1 VGRGRSPP
9 TTRKITVSPRS
20 SENPPAGDP
29 APGGTGKPDS
39 RLRSPDEAE
48 PGTVD
53 KMDLEFFILVM
64 GMIFVLTLSLALL
77 MVPLV
82 FWQRAPEVLEDI
94 WRKGFFG
101 FLILSLLF
109 DVYLVGRQK
118 KLRKLRRQL
127 AKGQSD
133 QAILLTAK
141 KMDEAL
147 LQSIGEGVFAVDSRG
162 VLIQFNR
169 HAEDLTGIE
178 ARQAI
183 SRPYRDVLRFDKL
196 PIANFVERAM
206 QLRRDVHIGG
216 EAALVRPDGTQVAV
230 SILASPVTEDDSVKG
245 CIVIFRDAREQ
256 RALDQTKTEFISLA
270 SHQLRTP
277 LTGLRWYASTLA
289 EGQAGDL
296 NPEQQGLMKEIE
308 ACIDQMVGL
317 VDDLLDVSRL
327 DQGILTLSLTPL
339 SLAEIAADVAKK
351 LESKAAELQVSVV
364 VDESLASAPSVIGDK
379 RLLTEVFTNLV
390 DNAIKY
396 TPPNGM
402 VKVAA
407 YQEGPD
413 VVLSVTDT
421 GVGISS
427 ADAEKLFKK
436 FSRVENPL
444 SNRERGT
451 GLGLYF
457 AKGVVEMHR
466 GRIWMRSIEGKGS
479 TFYVGLPI

>member
-1 VGRGRSPP
+1 MK
-9 TTRKITVSPRS
+9 TTASHPISEEPEAADLDTEEAGSPRS
-20 SENPPAGDP
+20 RAAPPREPEAGTID
-29 APGGTGKPDS
+29 
-39 RLRSPDEAE
+39 R
-48 PGTVD
+48 
-53 KMDLEFFILVM
+53 MDLEFFVLVM
-64 GMIFVLTLSLALL
+64 GMIFILTLSLALL
-77 MVPLV
+77 MVPFV
-82 FWQRAPEVLEDI
+82 FYQRAPEVLADV
-94 WRKGFFG
+94 WHKGFFG
-101 FLILSLLF
+101 FLVLSLLF
-109 DVYLVGRQK
+109 DIYLIGRQK

-127 AKGQSD
+127 AKEQSD
-133 QAILLTAK
+133 QQILLSAK

-162 VLIQFNR
+162 RLIQFNR
-169 HAEDLTGIE
+169 RAEDLTGIE
-178 ARQAI
+178 AGHAV
-183 SRPYRDVLRFDKL
+183 SRPYREVLRFEKL

-206 QLRRDVHIGG
+206 QLRRDVQIGG
-216 EAALVRPDGTQVAV
+216 EAALVRPDGTQVGV
-230 SILASPVTEDDSVKG
+230 TILASPVVQDDSVKG
-245 CIVIFRDAREQ
+245 CIVVFRDAREQ
-256 RALDQTKTEFISLA
+256 RALDQMKTEFISLA

-289 EGQAGDL
+289 EGQAGEL
-296 NPEQQGLMKEIE
+296 KPEQKELMKEIE

-317 VDDLLDVSRL
+317 VNDLLDVSRL
-327 DQGILTLSLTPL
+327 DQGILTLSLATV
-339 SLAEIAADVAKK
+339 SLAEIAAEITKK
-351 LESKAAELQVSVV
+351 LESKASKLQVSVV
-364 VDESLASAPSVIGDK
+364 VDDSLASAPTVVGDK
-379 RLLTEVFTNLV
+379 RLLTEVFTNLL

-396 TPPNGM
+396 TPEKGL
-402 VKVAA
+402 VKMAA

-413 VVLSVTDT
+413 VVVSVTDT

-436 FSRVENPL
+436 FARIENPL

>member
-1 VGRGRSPP
+1 MR
-9 TTRKITVSPRS
+9 TTVSQQS
-20 SENPPAGDP
+20 NKKPATNDS
-29 APGGTGKPDS
+29 AQNWTGKPDS
-39 RLRSPDEAE
+39 LLKSSNEVE
-48 PGTVD
+48 PYAVD
-53 KMDLEFFILVM
+53 KLDMEFFILIM

-77 MVPLV
+77 MVPFV
-82 FWQRAPEVLEDI
+82 FYQRAPEVLEDV

-109 DVYLVGRQK
+109 DIYLIGRQK
-118 KLRKLRRQL
+118 KLRMLRRQL
-127 AKGQSD
+127 AKQRSD
-133 QAILLTAK
+133 QDILVSAK

-162 VLIQFNR
+162 CLIQFNR
-169 HAEDLTGIE
+169 RAEDLTGIE

-183 SRPYRDVLRFDKL
+183 SRPYREVLRFEKL
-196 PIANFVERAM
+196 PMANFVERAM
-206 QLRRDVHIGG
+206 QLRREVHIGG

-230 SILASPVTEDDSVKG
+230 SILASPIMEDDSVKG
-245 CIVIFRDAREQ
+245 CIVTLRDAREQ
-256 RALDQTKTEFISLA
+256 RALDQMKTEFISLA

-289 EGQAGDL
+289 EGQAGGL
-296 NPEQQGLMKEIE
+296 NPQQQGLMKEIE

-327 DQGILTLSLTPL
+327 DQGILALSLAPL

-351 LESKAAELQVSVV
+351 LESKASEFRVSVV
-364 VDESLASAPSVIGDK
+364 VDDSLASAPSVLGDK

-396 TPPNGM
+396 TPKNGK

-413 VVLSVTDT
+413 VVVSVTDT

-436 FSRVENPL
+436 FSRIENPL

-466 GRIWMRSIEGKGS
+466 GRIWVRSIEGKGS
-479 TFYVGLPI
+479 TFFVGLPI